1 MSREDLPIITKSR
14 LTHDLRALGLE
25 PGQVVMLHAS
35 VKAAGWVVGGPDVVL
50 DALLEVLTPAGTLAM
65 YIAWEDGTYEMGG
78 WSKEKRQAYLDECP
92 GFDPATARA
101 YRKWSILTEYL
112 RTRAGARRSGNPE
125 WSMAALGARAEWLT
139 KDHHMDHGAGP
150 GSPME
155 RLVEAGGKV
164 LLLGAPLSEVS
175 ILHYAEYLARV
186 PDKRVVRYS
195 QPVMRQGKRE
205 WVEVEE
211 LDSCEGIADWSGPGG
226 HYFEAIVRE
235 YLNASRG
242 RQGLVGA
249 AQSYLFDTA
258 DLVDFAARWMER
270 EFARLP

>member
-25 PGQVVMLHAS
+25 AGQMVMLHAS

-112 RTRAGARRSGNPE
+112 NSDPHE
-125 WSMAALGARAEWLT
+125 LLHSMC
-139 KDHHMDHGAGP
+139 
-150 GSPME
+150 S
-155 RLVEAGGKV
+155 
-164 LLLGAPLSEVS
+164 
-175 ILHYAEYLARV
+175 YLAF
-186 PDKRVVRYS
+186 Y
-195 QPVMRQGKRE
+195 Q
-205 WVEVEE
+205 
-211 LDSCEGIADWSGPGG
+211 
-226 HYFEAIVRE
+226 
-235 YLNASRG
+235 
-242 RQGLVGA
+242 
-249 AQSYLFDTA
+249 
-258 DLVDFAARWMER
+258 
-270 EFARLP
+270 